1 MSIFGLLE
9 MFPDLARQGVGTV
22 KLKIDGKD
30 IVAKEGA
37 TILEVAK
44 ENGISI
50 PTLCDL
56 EGLTSYGGCR
66 LCLVEI
72 TGLPKPFAACTTP
85 VSNGMEVTT
94 NSNKIKEYRKMAVQM
109 LLSERSHICSVCVAN
124 GNCELQDLANELG
137 VEHVAFEREWTS
149 HEVDST
155 HDFLVID
162 RNRCI
167 LCTRCIRICDEVEGV
182 HTLDLKLRGKDSQV
196 IIDIDDPW
204 GNSSSCTSCRKCAK
218 ACPVGAIYVKAEPLS
233 KTRDK
238 AIAQFVLR
246 RRIR

>member
-1 MSIFGLLE
+1 LSIFGLL
-9 MFPDLARQGVGTV
+9 DLAEQEVGTV

-30 IVAKEGA
+30 VIAKEGA

-50 PTLCDL
+50 PTLCNF
-56 EGLTSYGGCR
+56 EGLPSYGGCR

-72 TGLPKPFAACTTP
+72 TGLPKLFAACTTP
-85 VSNGMEVTT
+85 ISNGMEVITT
-94 NSNKIKEYRKMAVQM
+94 SKKLKEYRKMTVQM
-109 LLSERSHICSVCVAN
+109 LLSERTHICSVCVAN
-124 GNCELQDLANELG
+124 GCCELQDLANQLG
-137 VEHVAFEREWTS
+137 VDHVAFEREWTS
-149 HEVDST
+149 HKVDST

-182 HTLDLKLRGKDSQV
+182 HTLDLKLRGKDTQV
-196 IIDIDDPW
+196 IIDLDDAW

-218 ACPVGAIYVKAEPLS
+218 ACPVGAIYVEGEPLS
-233 KTRDK
+233 KTKDK
-238 AIAQFVLR
+238 TIADFVLQ